1 MLDSFIEYY
10 MENYIIAS
18 VVTSI
23 VFFILYQLLKS
34 ANRYLDVKSYV
45 KKSKR
50 LRKKK
55 FNGIYLTEKL
65 AKKRKK
71 NTNSYQ
77 KLKGKGKTLTKK
89 YFTYK
94 MAELPAVTKY
104 SYGKMFK
111 KSNKNLIIVV
121 KHGKK
126 TLQKIKMKKGLRN
139 MIQVTNKH
147 ECLDEFIHYLHNL
160 PEAILEQQ
168 DYDIFV
174 GVEGVSISYIIK

>member
-1 MLDSFIEYY
+1 

-18 VVTSI
+18 VITSI
-23 VFFILYQLLKS
+23 VIFILYQLLRS
-34 ANRYLDVKSYV
+34 ANRYLDIRASV

-65 AKKRKK
+65 QKKRKK
-71 NTNSYQ
+71 HTNSFQ
-77 KLKGKGKTLTKK
+77 KLKGKGKKLTKQ

-94 MAELPAVTKY
+94 MSELHAVTKY
-104 SYGKMFK
+104 SYGKLFK
-111 KSNKNLIIVV
+111 KTNKNLIIVV

-126 TLQKIKMKKGLRN
+126 TLQKFKIKKSLRN
-139 MIQVTNKH
+139 MIQVTNKYD
-147 ECLDEFIHYLHNL
+147 CLDEFINYLHNL
-160 PEAILEQQ
+160 PEAILEKQ

-174 GVEGVSISYIIK
+174 GIEGISIGYIVK